1 MKIGELGNSI
11 MPLRPEKTRGGEISK
26 DADFQKILQEANART
41 LGIHEG
47 DSQKEAA
54 GLSAPSVQDPLAIN
68 APYLEAIWHASPSL
82 KREGIQTLE
91 KTMQVLDQYQN
102 SLANSQVSL
111 KEIFP
116 LIQSLQEGVK
126 GLNEM
131 AGKFSLNDP
140 LRNLLAETGVLA
152 AVEVE
157 KYNRGDY
164 LS

>member
-1 MKIGELGNSI
+1 MKIEELGN
-11 MPLRPEKTRGGEISK
+11 PVLFPRPEKAGGEEIPKGSE
-26 DADFQKILQEANART
+26 FQKILQAATART
-41 LGIHEG
+41 ESCNETGP
-47 DSQKEAA
+47 AA
-54 GLSAPSVQDPLAIN
+54 SASPIGDPLAIDT
-68 APYLEAIWHASPSL
+68 PYFEMNWETNPLL
-82 KREGIQTLE
+82 KKEGVQAVE
-91 KTMQVLDQYQN
+91 KALLALDRYQN
-102 SLANSQVSL
+102 SLADGQVSL

-126 GLNEM
+126 GLSEM
-131 AGKFSLNDP
+131 SGKFSLNDP

>member
-1 MKIGELGNSI
+1 MKIGELGN
-11 MPLRPEKTRGGEISK
+11 PVLFPRPEKAGGDEIPKGSE
-26 DADFQKILQEANART
+26 FQKILQEAKART
-41 LGIHEG
+41 QSCNETGP
-47 DSQKEAA
+47 AA
-54 GLSAPSVQDPLAIN
+54 SFASPIGDPLAIDT
-68 APYLEAIWHASPSL
+68 PYFEMNWETNPLL
-82 KREGIQTLE
+82 KKEGVQAVE
-91 KTMQVLDQYQN
+91 KALLVLDRYQN
-102 SLANSQVSL
+102 SLADGQVSL

-126 GLNEM
+126 GLSEM
-131 AGKFSLNDP
+131 AGKFSFNDP